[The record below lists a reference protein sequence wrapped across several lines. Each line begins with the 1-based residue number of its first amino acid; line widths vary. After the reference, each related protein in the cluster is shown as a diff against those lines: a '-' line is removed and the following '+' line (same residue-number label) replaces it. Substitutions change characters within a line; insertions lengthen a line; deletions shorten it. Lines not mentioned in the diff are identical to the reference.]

1 VAYHGCQT
9 DLDRFLNIKEPL
21 ICAAGDNSSCVDI
34 SRDDIPDQEFT
45 RAEACF
51 CDKDLCNNDTPDFPD
66 PVSTTKLPSKTCYDC
81 GYKCINMTGDSC
93 TPVPIDGLDTLR
105 FCKDKATMSSYTKQ
119 CEGGD
124 DCCGSLREYFE
135 IIDPKTNEKRV
146 DMIAYHGCE
155 KDLAP
160 ALQANFSVI
169 CDSHTNSCYNA
180 SEGNPDDFM
189 VFAKA
194 CFCDGDRCNS
204 DLPSLPDPVPGGAS
218 SHQLLTV
225 SIFCLILIVILF

>member
-1 VAYHGCQT
+1 
-9 DLDRFLNIKEPL
+9 
-21 ICAAGDNSSCVDI
+21 
-34 SRDDIPDQEFT
+34 
-45 RAEACF
+45 
-51 CDKDLCNNDTPDFPD
+51 
-66 PVSTTKLPSKTCYDC
+66 
-81 GYKCINMTGDSC
+81 
-93 TPVPIDGLDTLR
+93 
-105 FCKDKATMSSYTKQ
+105 MSSYTKQ

-135 IIDPKTNEKRV
+135 IIDPKTKEKRV

-180 SEGNPDDFM
+180 SSGDPNSFM
-189 VFAKA
+189 MFAKA

-204 DLPSLPDPVPGGAS
+204 DLPSLPDPVPTPTPTPTPVPGGAT